1 MMERSWKLTKSK
13 AEMDLMRRSCR
24 LVAETLKLLGSLAK
38 PGISTG
44 ELDRLAEEHIRSRGG
59 LPSFK
64 GYRGYPASICTSVNS
79 EVVHG
84 IPGPRVLEEG
94 DIISIDV
101 GALKDGYHG
110 DCAATFAVGGI
121 SEKAV
126 KLLEVTERALAAG
139 IEQARKGNRVV
150 DISRAVQ
157 STAEGAGFSVVRDL
171 RGHGIGQQLH
181 EEPEVPNF
189 VTTGLSPLLVQGMTI
204 AVEPMVTAGTCEVT
218 VLPDAWTVVT
228 KDGQLAA
235 HFEHTIAI
243 TANGAEILTV
253 CE

>member
-1 MMERSWKLTKSK
+1 MERSWKLTKSK
-13 AEMDLMRRSCR
+13 AEMELMRRSCR
-24 LVAETLKLLGSLAK
+24 LVAETLGLLGSLAK

-44 ELDRLAEEHIRSRGG
+44 EMDRIAEEHIRSRGG

-84 IPGPRVLEEG
+84 IPGPRRLREG

-110 DCAATFAVGGI
+110 DCAATFGVGKI
-121 SEKAV
+121 TEKAA
-126 KLLEVTERALAAG
+126 KLLEVTERSLAAG

-189 VTTGLSPLLVQGMTI
+189 VTAGLSPLLVEGMTI
-204 AVEPMVTAGTCEVT
+204 AVEPMVVAGTYEVT

-228 KDGQLAA
+228 KDGELAA

-243 TANGAEILTV
+243 TADGAEILTI

>member
-1 MMERSWKLTKSK
+1 MERSWKLTKSK

>member
-1 MMERSWKLTKSK
+1 MERSWKLSKTK
-13 AEMDLMRRSCR
+13 AEMELMRKSCR
-24 LVAETLKLLGSLAK
+24 LVAETLEMLGARVKS
-38 PGISTG
+38 GITTG
-44 ELDRLAEEHIRSRGG
+44 ELDRIAEEFIRSRGG

-84 IPGPRVLEEG
+84 IPGPRMLKEG

-110 DCAATFAVGGI
+110 DCAATFPVGRI
-121 SEKAV
+121 TDEAAR
-126 KLLEVTERALAAG
+126 LLEVTERSLAAG
-139 IEQARKGNRVV
+139 IEQARKGKRVV

-157 STAEGAGFSVVRDL
+157 ATAEGAGFSVVRDL

-189 VTTGLSPLLVQGMTI
+189 VTGGLSPVLMEGMTI
-204 AVEPMVTAGTCEVT
+204 AVEPMVTVGGYEVT

-228 KDGQLAA
+228 KDGNLAA

-243 TANGAEILTV
+243 TADGAEILTR